1 MPVIG
6 ANPAFGFI
14 YGVGAATSGYLGD
27 PKSTSISSALLGLA
41 FTTKS
46 QTIFTIKSNIY
57 SENNNFVLL
66 GDWRYLD
73 SSQPTWGLGTG
84 PQSAK
89 LVSSG
94 FEYDDGSLT
103 NGIDTP
109 QMLEFKF
116 FRFYQTALKKV
127 ANNFYVGVGIH
138 VDLFSD
144 FNDQLL
150 DINATPPSITSF
162 YAYNEKYGFNQDK
175 SSLVGVSLNGIYDTR
190 DNQNNP
196 YKGRYAYLSYKM
208 NPEFLGSEKSS
219 STLWLEYRD
228 YIDIKKDHHDI
239 IGFWGWGNFTITGDL
254 PYMLL
259 PSSGYDQFA
268 KSARPYPQG
277 RFRGQNMIYGETE
290 YRKHLYGS
298 KKNPDLLGMVAFFN
312 VTTASSVE
320 NNINL
325 FKYINK
331 GYGLGIRYNI
341 SKKART
347 NLGFD
352 YGWGDYGTKGYYLRL
367 NETF

>member
-1 MPVIG
+1 MKAICSKVMVTFFLCLVFMEYSVAQTVDSTMTKKEKKALKKKTAPQKGDVYFSPLPVIG

-127 ANNFYVGVGIH
+127 AINFYAGVGIH

-150 DINATPPSITSF
+150 DINATPPLITSF
-162 YAYNEKYGFNQDK
+162 YAYNEKYGFNQDN
-175 SSLVGVSLNGIYDTR
+175 VR
-190 DNQNNP
+190 
-196 YKGRYAYLSYKM
+196 
-208 NPEFLGSEKSS
+208 
-219 STLWLEYRD
+219 
-228 YIDIKKDHHDI
+228 
-239 IGFWGWGNFTITGDL
+239 
-254 PYMLL
+254 
-259 PSSGYDQFA
+259 YDQ
-268 KSARPYPQG
+268 
-277 RFRGQNMIYGETE
+277 
-290 YRKHLYGS
+290 
-298 KKNPDLLGMVAFFN
+298 
-312 VTTASSVE
+312 
-320 NNINL
+320 
-325 FKYINK
+325 
-331 GYGLGIRYNI
+331 
-341 SKKART
+341 
-347 NLGFD
+347 
-352 YGWGDYGTKGYYLRL
+352 
-367 NETF
+367 